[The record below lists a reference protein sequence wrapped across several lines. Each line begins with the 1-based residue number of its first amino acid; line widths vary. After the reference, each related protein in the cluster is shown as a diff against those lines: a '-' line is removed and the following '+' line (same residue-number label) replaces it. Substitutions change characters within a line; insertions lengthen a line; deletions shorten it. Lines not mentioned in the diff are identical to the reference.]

1 MRCARRPAIGR
12 WQCASCR
19 EQFRDWDEYDYS
31 AALEQL
37 KEHERRLITIGERID
52 GLGFWA
58 AAAAVMRSA
67 EKVNELARAIG
78 EELRAAP
85 KRGER

>member
-1 MRCARRPAIGR
+1 RQTCLRGRRPAIGR

-19 EQFRDWDEYDYS
+19 EQFREWDERDYS
-31 AALEQL
+31 AIVEQL

-52 GLGFWA
+52 GAGFWA

-67 EKVNELARAIG
+67 DKVNKLARAID
-78 EELRAAP
+78 EELRG
-85 KRGER
+85 R

>member
-19 EQFRDWDEYDYS
+19 EQFRDWDEHDYS

-37 KEHERRLITIGERID
+37 KDTNAG
-52 GLGFWA
+52 
-58 AAAAVMRSA
+58 
-67 EKVNELARAIG
+67 
-78 EELRAAP
+78 
-85 KRGER
+85 